1 MRRAEHL
8 LFLTATVIFMLAP
21 LCRADGVT
29 FDARTVR
36 SGNWSDPATW
46 EGGRTPRAGD
56 SVQVRPGHAVVY
68 DVSSDA
74 ALRMVHVGGVLRFS
88 RERSTRL
95 DVGLLKI
102 QRGEVCAED
111 GFVCAVPPDAI
122 TAERKSPAKPAPSV
136 EELANLPEPQRPAL
150 EIGTA
155 DDPLP
160 PGITATIRLVYFPGT
175 DKDDLPA
182 LVDCGGWG
190 GPPRAP
196 PRPARGAA

>member
-1 MRRAEHL
+1 MFRKPIGFVRAL
-8 LFLTATVIFMLAP
+8 LAIVFLLAFTS
-21 LCRADGVT
+21 LARADGVT
-29 FDARTVR
+29 FDARTAR

-46 EGGRTPRAGD
+46 EGGRMPRAGD
-56 SVQVRPGHAVVY
+56 FVQVRPGHAVVY

-95 DVGLLKI
+95 DVGLLKV
-102 QRGEVCAED
+102 QPGEACAED
-111 GFVCAVPPDAI
+111 GFVCAVHADAI

-182 LVDCGGWG
+182 IGDCGGAM
-190 GPPRAP
+190 GPR
-196 PRPARGAA
+196 RPAA